1 MTFSKAYELYK
12 NGIRFYRG
20 IPGDMPDT
28 CLQHPEDRI
37 STAAK
42 RDGVAGG
49 DMVNQML
56 SGFIDSWQAYP
67 KRTRCVCIA
76 TNFDEARS
84 YTASTG
90 AEPDEGKVFIALPSD
105 GALKGIAPKGNFW
118 DCFVDSDES
127 FRVVY
132 IGSLFMAINERLLG
146 GCFKTK
152 NIETAGHGLVAASIA
167 PCDMGAFFDAID
179 ALPDKRAAISSI
191 PCDESSVAAFRDTF
205 ADAASSRSFLD
216 EFFDPTKRGF
226 KLRSIDGDLDFLRD
240 GVNREVWFAA
250 DCLLV
255 RSTLDLESD
264 EIQRYIDGSSK
275 PKAEWPDA
283 KGGSR

>member
-1 MTFSKAYELYK
+1 MAFVKAYELYK
-12 NGIRFYRG
+12 SGIRFYRG

-90 AEPDEGKVFIALPSD
+90 VEPDESKVFIALPSD
-105 GALKGIAPKGNFW
+105 GALMGIAPLGNFW

-127 FRVVY
+127 FKVVS

-146 GCFKTK
+146 GRFKIK
-152 NIETAGHGLVAASIA
+152 NIETAGHGIVAASID

-179 ALPDKRAAISSI
+179 ALPDKSAAIISM
-191 PCDESSVAAFRDTF
+191 PCDGTSMAPFRDAF
-205 ADAASSRSFLD
+205 ADAASSRSFLED
-216 EFFDPTKRGF
+216 FFDPAKRGF
-226 KLRSIDGDLDFLRD
+226 KLRSIEDDLDFLRD
-240 GVNREVWFAA
+240 DANREVWFAS

-255 RSTLDLESD
+255 RSTLDLDSD
-264 EIQRYIDGSSK
+264 EIRGYIRGSSK
-275 PKAEWPDA
+275 PKEEWPHV